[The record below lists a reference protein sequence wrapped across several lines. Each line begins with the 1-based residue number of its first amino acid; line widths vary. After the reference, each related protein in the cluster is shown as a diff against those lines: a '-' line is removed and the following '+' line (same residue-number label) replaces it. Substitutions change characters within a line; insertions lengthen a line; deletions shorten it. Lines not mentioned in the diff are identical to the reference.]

1 MHGFAQFAQP
11 WWVNLLILIP
21 VASYASFRKGLALSV
36 STLVVTAI
44 FGTAMGFV
52 ESAVVVYLRAA
63 LGMLP
68 GTSLTLSAAE
78 VLKAFANR
86 LSVMEMVREAA
97 TIVMLVCV
105 SLLAAKT
112 KRERWAIFL
121 WTFAFW
127 DVIYYLGLRITIG
140 WPASLTTPDVLF
152 LIPKPWFAEVW
163 FPILVSC
170 LCMVAVVA
178 GKVGWSFHRANR
190 AIRVQSPAEPSAG
203 Q

>member
-1 MHGFAQFAQP
+1 MHGFALFAQP
-11 WWVNLLILIP
+11 WWVNLLILVP
-21 VASYASFRKGLALSV
+21 VAGYTSFRKGLELSTG
-36 STLVVTAI
+36 TLVVTAI

-68 GTSLTLSAAE
+68 GTSLTFSAAQ
-78 VLKAFANR
+78 VLKAFASR
-86 LSVMEMVREAA
+86 LTVIEMVREAA
-97 TIVMLVCV
+97 TIVMLVCIA
-105 SLLAAKT
+105 LLAAKT

-127 DVIYYLGLRITIG
+127 DVIYYLGLRVTIG
-140 WPASLTTPDVLF
+140 WPASLTTSDVLF

-163 FPILVSC
+163 FPILVSG

-178 GKVGWSFHRANR
+178 GKLGWSFRRANR
-190 AIRVQSPAEPSAG
+190 AIAVQSPAEPSPG
-203 Q
+203 P

>member
-1 MHGFAQFAQP
+1 MHGFLLFAQP
-11 WWVNLLILIP
+11 WWVNLLILVP
-21 VASYASFRKGLALSV
+21 VASYACFRKGLALPV
-36 STLVVTAI
+36 STLVVTAV

-68 GTSLTLSAAE
+68 GSSLTPSAAQ
-78 VLKAFANR
+78 VLNAFANR
-86 LSVMEMVREAA
+86 LSAIEMVREAA

-105 SLLAAKT
+105 ALLAAKT
-112 KRERWAIFL
+112 RRERWAIFL

-127 DVIYYLGLRITIG
+127 DVIYYLGLRVTIG
-140 WPASLTTPDVLF
+140 WPSTLTTQDVLF
-152 LIPKPWFAEVW
+152 LLPSPWFAEVW
-163 FPILVSC
+163 FPILVSG

-178 GKVGWSFHRANR
+178 GKVSWSPNR
-190 AIRVQSPAEPSAG
+190 VIGMQSSAEPSAG